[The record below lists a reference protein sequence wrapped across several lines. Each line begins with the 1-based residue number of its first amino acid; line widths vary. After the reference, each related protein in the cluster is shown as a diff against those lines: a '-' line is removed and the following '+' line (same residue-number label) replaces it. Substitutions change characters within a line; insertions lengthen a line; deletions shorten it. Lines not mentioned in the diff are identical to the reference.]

1 MGRRLLI
8 IVFALM
14 AATVGAE
21 TAGAIGDAVAAGNL
35 DSWLVAGYDL
45 LKLTVAVA
53 FTIFVVMRGPAR
65 ERTRDPIA
73 YLACGAAILPAVLRA
88 PSESTSTGLVLA
100 GELVALLGCAGMLV
114 AALALGRCFGVLPEA
129 RGLVTHGPYRLV
141 RHPLYLGEFAGMGG
155 LLLASPTLR
164 NLAAG
169 VVFVVAQLTR
179 MRLEERAL
187 TKEFPEYR
195 DYAAVTPRV
204 IPSLPRPAASGGR
217 RARGVAAA
225 MAAGERGTTT
235 AEYAPILAMIALVVV
250 VVLTP
255 LGTAVVNLLTP
266 VVQAF

>member
-1 MGRRLLI
+1 MGRRLVI
-8 IVFALM
+8 VVFALM
-14 AATVGAE
+14 ATAVGAE
-21 TAGAIGDAVAAGNL
+21 TVAAIGDAVAAGNL

-53 FTIFVVMRGPAR
+53 FTVFVVTRGPAR

-88 PSESTSTGLVLA
+88 PSESASTGLMLA
-100 GELVALLGCAGMLV
+100 GELVALLGCAWMLV

-141 RHPLYLGEFAGMGG
+141 RHPLYLGEFAAMGG

-164 NLAAG
+164 NLSAG
-169 VVFVVAQLTR
+169 VVFVAAQLTR

-187 TKEFPEYR
+187 TKEFPEYS

-204 IPSLPRPAASGGR
+204 IPRLPRPAAAGAH
-217 RARGVAAA
+217 ARGVAAA
-225 MAAGERGTTT
+225 LASGERGTTMV
-235 AEYAPILAMIALVVV
+235 EYAPILAMIALVVV
-250 VVLTP
+250 VVLSP
-255 LGTAVVNLLTP
+255 LGTAVVTLLTP